1 MPVINRVTAF
11 HDDMKAWRREL
22 HANPE
27 LCFQEKYAADLVAA
41 KLASFGV
48 EVHRGL
54 ATTGVVGTL
63 RAGNSGRAIGLR
75 ADMDALPMGED
86 NGFAHRSLNAG
97 RMHACGHDGHTAM
110 LLGAAKYLAETRN
123 FDGTVHFIFQP
134 AEEGG
139 GGGRVMVEE
148 GLFDKFPV
156 EAVYGM
162 HNWPGLEAGRFSVR
176 PGPMMASADQ
186 FDLTVR
192 GLGTHGAMPHRG
204 VDPVVCACQIVT
216 ALQTIASRET
226 SPLESVVVSVTQIH
240 AGEAYNVIPNE
251 CVMRGT
257 VRAFEPKIRDGL
269 PAAIERI
276 AGGIARAMGCEAS
289 LDYKKGYPPL
299 VNTAREVGIA
309 AVAMAE
315 VAGADRV
322 TTDGTATMGSEDF
335 AFMLEAKP
343 GAYVFIGNG
352 ATASLHNPKYD
363 FNDDVL
369 PVGASYWAT
378 LVEQNLARGKAT
390 KAA

>member
-1 MPVINRVTAF
+1 MPVINRVAAF
-11 HDDMKAWRREL
+11 HDDMKNWRREI

-27 LCFQEKYAADLVAA
+27 LCFEENRTADLVAA
-41 KLASFGV
+41 RLASFGI

-63 RAGNSGRAIGLR
+63 RVGNSSRAIGLR

-86 NGFAHRSLNAG
+86 NKFAYRSLNAG

-110 LLGAAKYLAETRN
+110 LLGAAKYLSETKN

-148 GLFDKFPV
+148 GLFEKFPV

-162 HNWPGLEAGRFSVR
+162 HNWPGLEAGSFSVR
-176 PGPMMASADQ
+176 PGPMMASADK
-186 FDLTVR
+186 FDIVVR
-192 GLGTHGAMPHRG
+192 GMGTHGAMPHRG
-204 VDPVVCACQIVT
+204 VDPVVCAAQIVT

-226 SPLESVVVSVTQIH
+226 NPLDAVVVSVTQIH

-251 CVMRGT
+251 CVLRGT
-257 VRAFEPKIRDGL
+257 IRAFEPKVRQGL
-269 PAAIERI
+269 PAAMQRI
-276 AGGIARAMGCEAS
+276 AGGIAMAMGCEMS
-289 LDYKKGYPPL
+289 LHYDHGYPPL
-299 VNTAREVGIA
+299 VNTEKEVGIA
-309 AVAMAE
+309 AKAMAA
-315 VAGADRV
+315 VVGAERT
-322 TTDGTATMGSEDF
+322 TTDGVMTMGSEDF

-343 GAYVFIGNG
+343 GAYVFVGNG
-352 ATASLHNPKYD
+352 TSASLHNPKYD

-369 PVGASYWAT
+369 PIGASYWAT
-378 LVEQNLARGKAT
+378 LVEQNLARGTSKVA
-390 KAA
+390 

>member
-1 MPVINRVTAF
+1 MPVINRVAAF
-11 HDDMKAWRREL
+11 HDDMKAWRREI
-22 HANPE
+22 HSRPE
-27 LCFQEKYAADLVAA
+27 LCFEEKRTADLVAE

-48 EVHRGL
+48 EIHRGL

-63 RAGNSGRAIGLR
+63 RAGTSDRAIGLR
-75 ADMDALPMGED
+75 ADLDALPMGED
-86 NGFAHRSLNAG
+86 NTFSHRSLNAG

-110 LLGAAKYLAETRN
+110 LLGAARYLAETRN

-148 GLFDKFPV
+148 GLFDRFPV

-186 FDLTVR
+186 FDLTIR

-226 SPLESVVVSVTQIH
+226 NPLESVVISVTQIH

-251 CVMRGT
+251 CVLRGT
-257 VRAFEPKIRDGL
+257 VRAFEPKVRDGL

-276 AGGIARAMGCEAS
+276 ATGIARAMGCEAA
-289 LDYKKGYPPL
+289 LVYKHGYPPL
-299 VNTAREVGIA
+299 VNTAAEVRIA
-309 AVAMAE
+309 AEAMAE
-315 VAGADRV
+315 VVGADRV
-322 TTDGTATMGSEDF
+322 TTDGAATMGSEDF

-343 GAYVFIGNG
+343 GAYVFLGNG

-363 FNDDVL
+363 FNDDIL

-378 LVEQNLARGKAT
+378 LVEQTLARRSAT

>member
-1 MPVINRVTAF
+1 MPVINRIAAF
-11 HDDMKAWRREL
+11 QDEMQAWRREL

-27 LCFQEKYAADLVAA
+27 LCFEEVRTAELVAR
-41 KLASFGV
+41 KLAEFGI

-54 ATTGVVGTL
+54 AKTGVVGTL

-86 NGFAHRSLNAG
+86 NRFAHRSITAG

-123 FDGTVHFIFQP
+123 FDGTVQFIFQP

-139 GGGRVMVEE
+139 GGGQVMVDE
-148 GLFDKFPV
+148 GLFERFPV

-162 HNWPGLEAGRFSVR
+162 HNWPGLEAGHFSVR
-176 PGPMMASADQ
+176 PGPMMASADR
-186 FDLTVR
+186 FDIVVR
-192 GLGTHGAMPHRG
+192 GMGTHAAMPHRG
-204 VDPVVCACQIVT
+204 TDPIVCAAQIVT
-216 ALQTIASRET
+216 ALQTVASRET
-226 SPLESVVVSVTQIH
+226 SPLDSVVVSVTQIH
-240 AGEAYNVIPNE
+240 AGDAYNVIPNE

-257 VRAFEPKIRDGL
+257 LRAFDPKVRDGL
-269 PAAIERI
+269 HATLERI
-276 AGGIARAMGCEAS
+276 AGGLARAMGCEAAVT
-289 LDYKKGYPPL
+289 YYRGYPPL
-299 VNTAREVGIA
+299 VNTEQEVGFA
-309 AVAMAE
+309 EAAMSAVA
-315 VAGADRV
+315 GPGKV
-322 TTDGTATMGSEDF
+322 TTSGAATMGSEDF

-352 ATASLHNPKYD
+352 ATRSLHNPGYD
-363 FNDDVL
+363 FNDEIL

-378 LVEQNLARGKAT
+378 LVEQRLPRA

>member
-1 MPVINRVTAF
+1 MPVVNRVSAF
-11 HDDMKAWRREL
+11 HEDMKAWRREI
-22 HANPE
+22 HSYPE
-27 LCFQEKYAADLVAA
+27 LCFEEKRTADLVAE
-41 KLASFGV
+41 KLKSFGI

-63 RAGNSGRAIGLR
+63 KAGTSTRAIGLR

-86 NGFAHRSLNAG
+86 NTFGYKSLNAG

-148 GLFDKFPV
+148 GLFDRFPV

-162 HNWPGLEAGRFSVR
+162 HNWPGIEAGRFSVR

-186 FDLTVR
+186 FDLTIR

-204 VDPVVCACQIVT
+204 VDPVVCAAQIVT

-226 SPLESVVVSVTQIH
+226 NPLDAVVISITQIH

-276 AGGIARAMGCEAS
+276 AGGIAKAMGCEAA
-289 LDYKKGYPPL
+289 LHYKHGYPPL
-299 VNTAREVGIA
+299 VNTAPEVRVA
-309 AVAMAE
+309 AAAMAE

-322 TTDGTATMGSEDF
+322 TTDGIATMGSEDF

-352 ATASLHNPKYD
+352 TTASLHNPKYD
-363 FNDDVL
+363 FNDDIL

-378 LVEQNLARGKAT
+378 LVEQSLARAKT
-390 KAA
+390 SKAA

>member
-1 MPVINRVTAF
+1 MPVVNRVAAF
-11 HDDMKAWRREL
+11 HEDMKAWRREI
-22 HANPE
+22 HSYPE
-27 LCFQEKYAADLVAA
+27 LCFEERRTADLVAA
-41 KLASFGV
+41 KLESFGI

-63 RAGNSGRAIGLR
+63 RAGNSKRAVGLR

-86 NGFAHRSLNAG
+86 NTFGYKSLNAG

-186 FDLTVR
+186 FDLTIR

-204 VDPVVCACQIVT
+204 VDPVVCAAQIVT

-226 SPLESVVVSVTQIH
+226 NPLDAVVISVTQIH

-257 VRAFEPKIRDGL
+257 VRAFEPKIRAGL
-269 PAAIERI
+269 PAAMERI
-276 AGGIARAMGCEAS
+276 AGGIAKAMGCEAA
-289 LDYKKGYPPL
+289 LAYKHGYPPL
-299 VNTAREVGIA
+299 VNTAPEVEIA
-309 AVAMAE
+309 AAAMAE
-315 VAGADRV
+315 VVGGERV
-322 TTDGTATMGSEDF
+322 TTDGVATMGSEDF

-343 GAYVFIGNG
+343 GAYVFLGNG
-352 ATASLHNPKYD
+352 TTASLHNPKYD
-363 FNDDVL
+363 FNDDIL

-378 LVEQNLARGKAT
+378 LVEQTLARGKAA